1 MCQKN
6 STPIDD
12 EMLAMASQDKPISRD
27 NLGIQTPSTPDGLQA
42 LNEGFNFLQFND
54 QSKNTYK
61 GSDD

>member
-1 MCQKN
+1 MGDNKDI
-6 STPIDD
+6 SDD
-12 EMLAMASQDKPISRD
+12 EMLAMASQDRPISREE
-27 NLGIQTPSTPDGLQA
+27 LGIQTPSTNDGLQA

>member
-6 STPIDD
+6 STPTDD
-12 EMLAMASQDKPISRD
+12 EMLAIASQDKPISRD
-27 NLGIQTPSTPDGLQA
+27 DLGIQAQSTPDGLQA